1 MISSDTIRGF
11 NDLIILQLLSV
22 EDSYGYKLSKD
33 IAALSGNLYLI
44 RETTLYSAINRLQ
57 DRGCIRGYDGVE
69 TFGRSRTYFAITP
82 AGREYLLE
90 KQSEWQ
96 HIRKL
101 LDTIVNYR

>member
-57 DRGCIRGYDGVE
+57 ERGSIRGYEGVE
-69 TFGRSRTYFAITP
+69 TFGRSRTYYAITDS
-82 AGREYLLE
+82 GRDYLRE
-90 KQSEWQ
+90 KQTEWE
-96 HIRKL
+96 HIRAVI
-101 LDTIVNYR
+101 DTIVKHQ